1 MIAMRNQ
8 WRTFTA
14 EASPAVYRILLHGML
29 FGLSFSIADML
40 FNFYLQSLGYD
51 NLVSGQLQSSFR
63 MAGVVLGI
71 PIGMIIDRI
80 SAQRMLYIG
89 ILTYAIGWGVLL
101 MVHGLTITTPVGVIS
116 PLQMMN
122 VLYFVIGAANMAT
135 YTAVVP
141 LLSTVIEPQQRAS
154 MFGVNAAASTMVGF
168 VGSIVAGMLPGF
180 IASLLGVS
188 ATSETAYRTALF
200 GVCGFG
206 LLAVV
211 PLIGIQKAKHRMS
224 KDAAATSVVVPDGAR
239 VPLYKLLL
247 FATPSIFFGIAGG
260 MFVPFQN
267 LYFRQQFGASD
278 SIVGLSIAF
287 GSLAMG
293 IGSILGGSL
302 AKRLGIRRATSLSR
316 FMAAPLMF
324 MMLIPS
330 FYVVSVA
337 YDLNR
342 MLVGL
347 TFPLFS
353 ALMMQSVPLKQRG
366 TATSMSSMTWSLG
379 WAGASILSGYIQAS
393 GSFNTVII
401 VSGLSYVI
409 SAVLV
414 QFMPYTD
421 KLPD

>member
-1 MIAMRNQ
+1 MFVIAMRNQ
-8 WRTFTA
+8 WRAFTA
-14 EASPAVYRILLHGML
+14 GASPAVYRILLHGML

-101 MVHGLTITTPVGVIS
+101 MVHGLTITTPFGEIS

-122 VLYFVIGAANMAT
+122 VLYFIIGAANMAT

-180 IASLLGVS
+180 IGSLLGVS
-188 ATSETAYRTALF
+188 ATSESAYRTALF

-206 LLAVV
+206 LLAVL

-224 KDAAATSVVVPDGAR
+224 KDPVAASTVVPDGER
-239 VPLYKLLL
+239 VPLYKLFL
-247 FATPSIFFGIAGG
+247 FATPSFF
-260 MFVPFQN
+260 FE
-267 LYFRQQFGASD
+267 
-278 SIVGLSIAF
+278 
-287 GSLAMG
+287 
-293 IGSILGGSL
+293 IG
-302 AKRLGIRRATSLSR
+302 RAH
-316 FMAAPLMF
+316 
-324 MMLIPS
+324 
-330 FYVVSVA
+330 V
-337 YDLNR
+337 
-342 MLVGL
+342 
-347 TFPLFS
+347 
-353 ALMMQSVPLKQRG
+353 
-366 TATSMSSMTWSLG
+366 
-379 WAGASILSGYIQAS
+379 
-393 GSFNTVII
+393 
-401 VSGLSYVI
+401 
-409 SAVLV
+409 
-414 QFMPYTD
+414 
-421 KLPD
+421 